1 MTKIFDTMTAS
12 HLLNETLESNS
23 LKYLAHR
30 VLKIP
35 KEDIKEYDEVTP
47 GTEEF
52 YRYGLNDAIWTFQ
65 LYEKY
70 RPEIIKQRLS
80 HLLWDIEMPF
90 QKVLMEL
97 KINGI
102 KPDISAAK
110 QMAYEI
116 QHLYYEI
123 ENELLEIFGGEYV
136 VGITPR
142 GRKVYCK
149 PSINFNSSDQVVPLI
164 EGLGFEIY
172 ELSDKS
178 KKKSWAKRAKMRL
191 AGKHPAIDLLIKLG
205 KVEKLL
211 NGFLIPFERYI
222 DEDGKIRCSF
232 HNSVAVTGRLSCS
245 SPNIEQLP
253 KNNTIA
259 NIRNLFISS
268 NNNTFIV
275 ADYSGQELRILGE
288 ESRDKNLIQ
297 AFKDGR
303 DLHQEVGDA
312 SGVSRD
318 DAKIINFGIPY
329 GKEAYGFFKDWNCS
343 LEEAQERIDLYF
355 AKYPSV
361 RTRIERC
368 HQQVY
373 KHHYVCNMS
382 GRRRRFFDFKKK
394 NKWGRKRCY
403 RQAFNFLIQSYA
415 AEVIKV
421 AAPNIRKDIK
431 LKLVNIIH
439 DEVCVEVPIDYIKEA
454 KIYIEKCMIEAL
466 PMSIKWKI
474 DITHGDRYGDCK

>member
-1 MTKIFDTMTAS
+1 MS

-35 KEDIKEYDEVTP
+35 KEEIKEYDEVTP

-52 YRYGLNDAIWTFQ
+52 YRYGLNDAVWTFQ

-136 VGITPR
+136 VDITPR
-142 GRKVYCK
+142 GRKVYCE
-149 PSINFNSSDQVVPLI
+149 PSINFNSSIQVVPLI

-222 DEDGKIRCSF
+222 DEDNKIRCSF
-232 HNSVAVTGRLSCS
+232 HNTVAVTGRLSCS

-268 NNNTFIV
+268 PGSVFIV
-275 ADYSGQELRILGE
+275 ADYAGQELRILGE
-288 ESRDKNLIQ
+288 ESKDKNLCTELH
-297 AFKDGR
+297 AGV
-303 DLHQEVGDA
+303 DLHQAAADA
-312 SGVSRD
+312 MGFTGPGARDKAKPVS
-318 DAKIINFGIPY
+318 FGIPY
-329 GKEAYGFFKDWNCS
+329 GKEAYGFSRDWNCS
-343 LEEAQERIDLYF
+343 IEEAQERIDKYF
-355 AKYPSV
+355 KKYPSI
-361 RTRIERC
+361 RTRIEKCR
-368 HQQVY
+368 QQVY
-373 KHHYVCNMS
+373 QHGFVRNMS
-382 GRRRRFFDFKKK
+382 GRKRRFPGFKRTH
-394 NKWGRKRCY
+394 KWAKARCY
-403 RQAFNFLIQSYA
+403 RQAFNFLIQSMGA
-415 AEVIKV
+415 DVVKV
-421 AAPNIRKDIK
+421 ASANIIKDIK
-431 LKLVNIIH
+431 LKIVNIVH
-439 DEVCVEVPIDYIKEA
+439 DEVVVECPKYYVEQGIEWIRKCMEEAIPISIPWVIDFGTGERYGEA
-454 KIYIEKCMIEAL
+454 K
-466 PMSIKWKI
+466 
-474 DITHGDRYGDCK
+474 